1 MNDYSKS
8 QMIMVMKGVEKIAML
23 TAYDYS
29 IAALESANKVDMI
42 LVGDSANF
50 ILNGRDTTRG
60 ITMDQMVE
68 MAERVANGVK
78 KEGDDYSLV
87 VGDLPAGSYDT
98 IESAVANAT
107 KLWDAGVDA
116 VKLEGGTE
124 KPYLSDTIKAIINQG
139 IPVQGHIGYTPQSE
153 TLADKGVV
161 QGKTEKSIE
170 KLFADYELLAQA
182 GVFSVVLECIP
193 WQVSELLTKR
203 ATIPTVGIGAGP
215 YCDGQVLVSYDL
227 LGLSTGL
234 PGKPGKFPKFVWQYD
249 MKAPEAIRQYVADV
263 KSGKMPDLEHSYS
276 LADVGVLEKFKED

>member
-1 MNDYSKS
+1 MRNPSKAER
-8 QMIMVMKGVEKIAML
+8 VKGMKVVEKIAML

-29 IAALESANKVDMI
+29 MAALESANKVDMI

-60 ITMDQMVE
+60 ISMDQMVE
-68 MAERVANGVK
+68 MAERVANGVT
-78 KEGDDYSLV
+78 KEGNDYALV

-98 IESAVANAT
+98 IENAVTNAK
-107 KLWDAGVDA
+107 KLWTAGVDA

-124 KPYLSDTIKAIINQG
+124 KPYLANTIKAIIAQG

-170 KLFADYELLAQA
+170 KLFADYHLLEKA

-193 WQVSELLTKR
+193 WQVAQLITER
-203 ATIPTVGIGAGP
+203 ARVPTIGIGAGS

-234 PGKPGKFPKFVWQYD
+234 PSKPGTFPKFVWQYD
-249 MKAPEAIRQYVADV
+249 LKAAKAIRQYVADV
-263 KSGKMPDLEHSYS
+263 KAGKMPGLKESYS
-276 LADVGVLEKFKED
+276 LADVGVLEKYR

>member
-1 MNDYSKS
+1 MRDYYKS
-8 QMIMVMKGVEKIAML
+8 QLIMVMKRVEKIAML

-29 IAALESANKVDMI
+29 MAALESTNGVDMI

-68 MAERVANGVK
+68 MAERVVNGVT
-78 KEGDDYSLV
+78 KEGNDYALV

-98 IESAVANAT
+98 MESAVANAR
-107 KLWDAGVDA
+107 KLWAVGVDA

-124 KPYLSDTIKAIINQG
+124 KPYLSDIIKAIVSQG

-153 TLADKGVV
+153 ELTDKGIV

-170 KLFADYELLAQA
+170 KLFADYHLLEKA

-193 WQVSELLTKR
+193 WQVAQLITEGAR
-203 ATIPTVGIGAGP
+203 VPTIGIGAGP

-227 LGLSTGL
+227 LGLGTGL
-234 PGKPGKFPKFVWQYD
+234 ASKPGTFPKFVWQYD
-249 MKAPEAIRQYVADV
+249 LKAPEAIRRYVADV
-263 KSGKMPDLEHSYS
+263 KSGRMPDVEHSYA
-276 LADVGVLEKFKED
+276 LADQRVLEKFR

>member
-1 MNDYSKS
+1 MRDSSKAER
-8 QMIMVMKGVEKIAML
+8 VKEMKGVEKIAML

-29 IAALESANKVDMI
+29 MAALESANKVDMI

-60 ITMDQMVE
+60 ISMDQMVE

-78 KEGDDYSLV
+78 KEGEDYSLV

-98 IESAVANAT
+98 IESAVANAI
-107 KLWDAGVDA
+107 KLWTAGVDA

-124 KPYLSDTIKAIINQG
+124 KPYLANTIKTIINQG

-170 KLFADYELLAQA
+170 KLFADYHLLEKA

-193 WQVSELLTKR
+193 WQVAQLITERTR
-203 ATIPTVGIGAGP
+203 VPTIGIGAGP
-215 YCDGQVLVSYDL
+215 YCGGQVLVSYDL

-234 PGKPGKFPKFVWQYD
+234 PSKPGTFPKFVWQYD
-249 MKAPEAIRQYVADV
+249 LKAPEAIKQYVADV

-276 LADVGVLEKFKED
+276 LPDLRMLEKFR